1 MSDNVDII
9 TGIGLLPVVILDDP
23 DQAAP
28 LAEALLAGGLAA
40 TEVTFRTPAAARGI
54 EIMSG
59 YPELFVA
66 AGTVRTL
73 DQLDAA
79 LAAGARMIVSPGLS
93 ESVVAAALEAGVPV
107 APGVATATEVQR
119 AADLPRSREVLP
131 RRDLRRRRGDQGDLL
146 TLRRDAVHPDRR
158 DHDGLP
164 RGLRRLALR
173 GGGRGIV
180 DGRAE
185 PAPRGRLRG
194 RHVSGSLGGRRRGP
208 RSIRRAVRVGGVST
222 SGRPDRRSS
231 PRAAR

>member
-59 YPELFVA
+59 HPELFVA

-119 AADLPRSREVLP
+119 AADLGLDLVKFFPAATSGGAAAIKALSSPFAEMRFIPTGGITTDSLADYAALP
-131 RRDLRRRRGDQGDLL
+131 CVAAVGGSWMVAPSLLRAGDFAAVTSQAQEAV
-146 TLRRDAVHPDRR
+146 DAV
-158 DHDGLP
+158 
-164 RGLRRLALR
+164 A
-173 GGGRGIV
+173 
-180 DGRAE
+180 RA
-185 PAPRGRLRG
+185 R
-194 RHVSGSLGGRRRGP
+194 SGE
-208 RSIRRAVRVGGVST
+208 RSA
-222 SGRPDRRSS
+222 
-231 PRAAR
+231 